1 MSYQWKES
9 KMGFKLESFTTVCE
23 GIIVK
28 MSGKDM
34 TEAIK
39 FVGHDTRGH
48 NMDGI
53 YSRTPNRP
61 IEIYD
66 CKGNKH
72 PRIKDKNAFYGKI
85 YLTQKH
91 NWLGRIYYLR
101 PLEMIEN

>member
-1 MSYQWKES
+1 
-9 KMGFKLESFTTVCE
+9 MGFILERFATVCE

-28 MSGKDM
+28 MPGKDL

-39 FVGHDTRGH
+39 FVGHDACGH

-53 YSRTPNRP
+53 YFPPPSCSA
-61 IEIYD
+61 EIYG

-85 YLTQKH
+85 YLTQNY